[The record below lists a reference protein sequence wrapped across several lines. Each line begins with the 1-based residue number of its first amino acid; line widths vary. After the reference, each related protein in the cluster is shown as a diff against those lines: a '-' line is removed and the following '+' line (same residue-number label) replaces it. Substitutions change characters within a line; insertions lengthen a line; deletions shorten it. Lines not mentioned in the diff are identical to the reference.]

1 VSPRRRVDYCV
12 VDVETANHGRHSIC
26 QIGVAV
32 FAGGR
37 MVDSWQSLVDPE
49 DEFNGFNISI
59 HGIGP
64 EMVAGAPNWSRIHP
78 EVARLLN
85 GAVVASHTAFD
96 RGALEQAC
104 LRAGTP
110 AIEYSKWLDT
120 CTLARA
126 AFPEFPNHKLPTLAR
141 CFGITYK
148 AHDALEDARVAG
160 EVLALSLARRGVTVE
175 ELLASPQQ
183 YIGSFPKAVAKA

>member
-1 VSPRRRVDYCV
+1 MSPRRRVDYCV

-64 EMVAGAPNWSRIHP
+64 EMVAGAPNWSRIHT
-78 EVARLLN
+78 EVARLLD
-85 GAVVASHTAFD
+85 GAAVASHTTFD

-110 AIEYSKWLDT
+110 AIAYSKWLDT

-126 AFPEFPNHKLPTLAR
+126 AFPEFPNHKLPTLAQ
-141 CFGITYK
+141 CFGIVYK

-160 EVLALSLARRGVTVE
+160 EVLALSLARRGMTVE
-175 ELLASPQQ
+175 ELLACPQQ